1 MPTSFRLDPE
11 TEATLERLAR
21 ERDTS
26 KSQIVREAVAAY
38 GVQEQA
44 ASEGEPTLYDR
55 MKDLIGKFPSGQT
68 DLSVDTGRKVRALL
82 VARYETEQAEARAAQ
97 KKPRKA
103 GRKPSR

>member
-38 GVQEQA
+38 GAQEQA
-44 ASEGEPTLYDR
+44 ASEGELTLYDR
-55 MKDLIGKFPSGQT
+55 MKDLIGKFSSGQT
-68 DLSVDTGRKVRALL
+68 DLSVDTGEKYYQALRAQ
-82 VARYETEQAEARAAQ
+82 YEADQAEARMTAARP
-97 KKPRKA
+97 PR
-103 GRKPSR
+103 RKRST